1 MLIWFKLAYFSA
13 KNRASTL
20 LLSILAIAVSAMLL
34 LGITRISEQTQNQF
48 TLSVSGTDLI
58 VGPRDNSVSLL
69 LSSVFHLGKPTQ
81 TMSWASAEAIKNRPE
96 VKWSIP
102 LSIGD
107 NYQGYPVVG
116 TTSDFYQYFR
126 YGDQQP
132 LVLAQG
138 SASKGI
144 FDVVIG
150 AQVAQKRHLK
160 LGDKIVLSHGTQ
172 EKVGH
177 TDHEEAGHEDHDHAK
192 HEEHEGHDHAKHE
205 EHGEHEGH
213 DHADK
218 PFVVTGIL
226 APTNTPVDQTV
237 YIELA
242 GMSAI
247 HLDWQAGAPIK
258 GVQIPAEFVK
268 KFNLTPT
275 EINSVLVGLHDRSR
289 VLDVQRSIND
299 QTDVALSA
307 VLPGVA
313 LNELW
318 GMLSTIETMLLAIS
332 TLAAFACFVG
342 LIAVILSSLGE
353 RRRELAILRSVGAKP
368 RHIFALLFIEGC
380 SITFL
385 GIAFGLLL
393 LILGSTLAAPLIN
406 DRLGFTLTLTAP
418 SLAEWRL
425 MAMLMLGGA
434 LASII
439 PGLRAYRYSL
449 NDGLTPSA

>member
-177 TDHEEAGHEDHDHAK
+177 TDHEEAGHENHDHAK
-192 HEEHEGHDHAKHE
+192 HEEHD
-205 EHGEHEGH
+205 EHEGGH
-213 DHADK
+213 GDK

-385 GIAFGLLL
+385 GIVFGLLL
-393 LILGSTLAAPLIN
+393 LILGATLAAPLIN
-406 DRLGFTLTLTAP
+406 DNLGFTLTLTAP

>member
-1 MLIWFKLAYFSA
+1 MLIWFRLAYFSA

-20 LLSILAIAVSAMLL
+20 LLSLLAIAVSATLL

-58 VGPRDNSVSLL
+58 VGPRDNAVSLL
-69 LSSVFHLGKPTQ
+69 LYSVFHLGNPTQ
-81 TMSWASAEAIKNRPE
+81 TIPWASAEALKNRPE
-96 VKWSIP
+96 VKWTIP

-116 TTSDFYQYFR
+116 TTPDFYEHFR

-138 SASKGI
+138 SASKGV

-150 AQVAQKRHLK
+150 AQVAQKQHLK
-160 LGDKIVLSHGTQ
+160 LGDKLVLSHGTH

-177 TDHEEAGHEDHDHAK
+177 NNHEEVGHEEEGHEEEGHEDS
-192 HEEHEGHDHAKHE
+192 
-205 EHGEHEGH
+205 GEPVGN
-213 DHADK
+213 HADK
-218 PFVVTGIL
+218 PFAVTGIL

-237 YIELA
+237 YIELT

-268 KFNLTPT
+268 KFNLAPT
-275 EINSVLVGLHDRSR
+275 EVNSVLVGLHDRSR

-318 GMLSTIETMLLAIS
+318 AMLSVIETMLLAIS
-332 TLAAFACFVG
+332 ALAAFACFVG

-393 LILGSTLAAPLIN
+393 LIFGSTLAAPLIN
-406 DRLGFTLTLTAP
+406 ETLGFTLTLTAP

-425 MAMLMLGGA
+425 MGMLMLGGA
-434 LASII
+434 LASVI

-449 NDGLTPSA
+449 NDGLMPSA